1 MVAAW
6 ILAVGLPSA
15 PALPLVVGW
24 PRLVGSLLL
33 VAVQALWMAALP
45 PLVERFPLP
54 AAGSPL
60 AVGLPSA
67 AGSPL

>member
-1 MVAAW
+1 MAVW
-6 ILAVGLPSA
+6 ILAVGLPLA
-15 PALPLVVGW
+15 TVLPLAVGR
-24 PRLVGSLLL
+24 PRLAESLLL

-67 AGSPL
+67 AGPPL